1 MVNQPVVDTGVKT
14 FTKLFFA
21 HFTAQD
27 VDLLPTQ
34 RRFLDKRLQET
45 TPLPL
50 HGVVTGAERA
60 VGAVVRGRGRWP
72 REPFRRCEP
81 RGQVTSLRSARAIQG
96 GPALLQA
103 PPPRTR
109 NIGAWFGT
117 RPTFLIPTPI
127 D

>member
-60 VGAVVRGRGRWP
+60 VGAVVRGRESWQTEKAP
-72 REPFRRCEP
+72 
-81 RGQVTSLRSARAIQG
+81 SLCCFLQHLNQH
-96 GPALLQA
+96 LLSYE
-103 PPPRTR
+103 R
-109 NIGAWFGT
+109 N
-117 RPTFLIPTPI
+117 
-127 D
+127 